1 MKLAMDVFH
10 SADDGLQ
17 AYLRDEEQQNKP
29 GGAILGMFNS
39 HFDQGNGVGL
49 LVIEATLNAKDAA
62 APLVQALHEMLHQHL
77 QKHLM
82 AVEVV
87 QVEAPS
93 PTGGEFPQGF
103 AIQRR
108 VQTHRAQRIVLVES
122 TEQGVKEG
130 APDSV
135 WLEVYNHDT
144 AANEPGKT
152 GRTHCTMLIF
162 DKRLQQE
169 AVAKNIFDFIGQ
181 QVPGLLDP
189 NRQLT
194 VDLRAGTY
202 LGHITI
208 NHDHGGEGGDSGHG
222 YGAGDPPPSG
232 DNPGDSWFKGSTS
245 IG

>member
-1 MKLAMDVFH
+1 
-10 SADDGLQ
+10 
-17 AYLRDEEQQNKP
+17 
-29 GGAILGMFNS
+29 
-39 HFDQGNGVGL
+39 
-49 LVIEATLNAKDAA
+49 
-62 APLVQALHEMLHQHL
+62 MLHQHL

-82 AVEVV
+82 AVEIV

-93 PTGGEFPQGF
+93 ASGGEFPQGF

-122 TEQGVKEG
+122 NEQGPKEG

-135 WLEVYNHDT
+135 WLEVFNHDT

-169 AVAKNIFDFIGQ
+169 AIAKNIFDFIAQ

-194 VDLRAGTY
+194 VDLRAGAY

-208 NHDHGGEGGDSGHG
+208 NHDHEQGGDSGHG
-222 YGAGDPPPSG
+222 YGTGQGPNDQPP
-232 DNPGDSWFKGSTS
+232 PGDSWFKGSTS